1 MATFQLL
8 SIFFITTS
16 LVIGVL
22 GTTSSTP
29 APVPQ
34 CFIPGECTSSA
45 LVGAE
50 PAVDVNNCLQ
60 LCKDSPDCAW
70 FTFVPYAMFCELF
83 SECAVLSID
92 NCANCISG
100 EKVCEAPKCDVI
112 GLCQV
117 RSNLKYDFRLG
128 FWMLDFRF
136 PIFRIR
142 ISEFR

>member
-1 MATFQLL
+1 MATFRGF
-8 SIFFITTS
+8 SIFFISTT
-16 LVIGVL
+16 LVLVTL
-22 GTTSSTP
+22 GADTSPAPASTP

-60 LCKDSPDCAW
+60 LCKDSSDCAW

-92 NCANCISG
+92 NCASCISG
-100 EKVCEAPKCDVI
+100 QKVCEAPKCDVV

-117 RSNLKYDFRLG
+117 SSNSLK
-128 FWMLDFRF
+128 M
-136 PIFRIR
+136 
-142 ISEFR
+142 